1 MEEQAAAPD
10 LWDDPDHA
18 QAVMQRLSRLR
29 AAIDG
34 WRGFESRVLSTIELL
49 EMAIEADDASLAEE
63 LAEESAA
70 IFAEAER
77 RELLL
82 VLAGEYDERS
92 AILAIHAREGG
103 TDAQDWTEM
112 LLRMYTRWAAQSGFK
127 AQVLDLSAGEEAGV
141 KSATL
146 EVSGDYAYGYAKAER
161 GVHRLVRQSPFDAAH
176 ARHTSFALVEV
187 LPEAE
192 DNVAL
197 QINPDDIQMDVFK
210 ASGAGG
216 QHVQKNST
224 AVRIRHIPSGVV
236 VSCQNERSQ
245 LQNRE
250 VAMKILRARL
260 MEIEMRRR
268 AEERA
273 ALKGE
278 HVSAG
283 WGSQIRSYVLHPYK
297 MVKDH
302 RTGFE
307 STNPDQVL
315 GGELDGFMRAYLLS
329 NVEGE

>member
-29 AAIDG
+29 AAVDG

-63 LAEESAA
+63 LAEEIAA